1 MDVNKTLTKVET
13 GFNVAGS
20 IPIVALFSSSLRYT
34 AGIIQACVGAA
45 IAGVSMLAQ
54 MVSKQTAKWDQ
65 FSQKGIEHLTHGVL
79 NAVRGIVEGVAAAT
93 LLGTL
98 IIFGVQAARPEK
110 FAPIVKYGIPT
121 VALRAAVSA

>member
-1 MDVNKTLTKVET
+1 MDVNKTLTKIET
-13 GFNVAGS
+13 GFNIAGS
-20 IPIVALFSSSLRYT
+20 IPIVALLSSSVRYT
-34 AGIIQACVGAA
+34 AGIVQACVGAA
-45 IAGVSMLAQ
+45 IAGISMLAQ
-54 MVSKQTAKWDQ
+54 MVSNQNTKWER

-79 NAVRGIVEGVAAAT
+79 NAVRGMVEGVAAAT

-121 VALRAAVSA
+121 AALNTAVLV